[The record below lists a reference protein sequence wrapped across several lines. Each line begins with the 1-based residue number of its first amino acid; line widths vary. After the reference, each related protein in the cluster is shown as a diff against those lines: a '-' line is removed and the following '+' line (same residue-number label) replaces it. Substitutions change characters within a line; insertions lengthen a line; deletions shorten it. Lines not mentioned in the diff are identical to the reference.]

1 MVSEEQ
7 KEILKERLK
16 KARIAK
22 IEKKNQIK
30 EINKDKTV
38 IVPKVDVPKVDVPK
52 VDVPKVEVDVD
63 VPKVFEPVSEPKKT
77 PKPREPRAEKSDP
90 KQKYAKLVFYTEPNG
105 RKLKKLSNLISNDDS
120 DSDAEQPPPKVVSKS
135 RKEIEQDEMIDKMNK
150 ETERANRLR
159 NLALHFFN

>member
-38 IVPKVDVPKVDVPK
+38 IVPK